1 MGRIYQVNINLTQ
14 EGSFFLIRQIV
25 RWEGWKF
32 CKSRW
37 LVCDGTLVSSDSLS
51 DSLVPFFCMF
61 NFDCASRCDYV
72 ATGAFTDNLG
82 IYGFALYFEGMKG
95 IIIFLTRMVAIG
107 VAMWLF
113 LQFPP
118 CGITKGI

>member
-1 MGRIYQVNINLTQ
+1 
-14 EGSFFLIRQIV
+14 
-25 RWEGWKF
+25 
-32 CKSRW
+32 
-37 LVCDGTLVSSDSLS
+37 
-51 DSLVPFFCMF
+51 MF
-61 NFDCASRCDYV
+61 NFDCASRF